1 VIDDLDDRIIT
12 MGLTSRCRAELLQMI
27 DDLTLSP
34 LRGDLDRVRVRDC
47 GGTVGASSFVSTSG
61 GGLCPHPVAGC
72 VHIRLRVV
80 STSGGGLCPHPV
92 AVPVIE
98 DLDDGII
105 TMGMNIPV
113 PVGPAPDDRRP
124 HPFAAAGRSR
134 PGEGKDCG
142 GAVGTSSST

>member
-1 VIDDLDDRIIT
+1 VLSPVIDDLDDRIIT

-61 GGLCPHPVAGC
+61 GGLCPHPVA
-72 VHIRLRVV
+72 
-80 STSGGGLCPHPV
+80 
-92 AVPVIE
+92 VPVIE

-105 TMGMNIPV
+105 TMGLNIPV

-124 HPFAAAGRSR
+124 HPFAATGRSR

-142 GAVGTSSST
+142 GTVGASSST